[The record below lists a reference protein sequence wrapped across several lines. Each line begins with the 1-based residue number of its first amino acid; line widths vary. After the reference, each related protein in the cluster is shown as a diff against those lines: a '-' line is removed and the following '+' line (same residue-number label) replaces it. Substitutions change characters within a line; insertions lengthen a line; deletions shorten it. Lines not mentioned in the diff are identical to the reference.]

1 MNSENIILGVRALDA
16 YKEIDSNKKVGLT
29 EKYEKLV
36 KMVKNRDMDIE
47 RDGKFV
53 SDIFTNF
60 SGAMLGDENG
70 FLGDTGKN
78 SLDNEVYG
86 IFKLVTINV
95 PRQVAFAKKF
105 KVSMDETCEFESL
118 MYLTAKQQS
127 AQNKSEKSSIA
138 TSAVDDIYDA
148 MMQEAGFYSLFV
160 DEYKSM
166 NDDQKSMF
174 SKYVDFSKQFSKSKL
189 ENASLS
195 LNERIVNKDSIAV
208 CDLAMQNIGEMNC
221 ECVAE

>member
-36 KMVKNRDMDIE
+36 KMVKARELKRNGKI
-47 RDGKFV
+47 DG
-53 SDIFTNF
+53 DIFTDF
-60 SGAMLGDENG
+60 SRVMI
-70 FLGDTGKN
+70 GDTDKN
-78 SLDNEVYG
+78 SLGSEVYD
-86 IFKLVTINV
+86 IFKLVTVNV

-166 NDDQKSMF
+166 NDDQKNMF
-174 SKYVDFSKQFSKSKL
+174 SKYVDFSNQFSKSKL
-189 ENASLS
+189 ENASVS

-208 CDLAMQNIGEMNC
+208 CDLAMQNISEMNC
-221 ECVAE
+221 ECIAE

>member
-36 KMVKNRDMDIE
+36 KMVKARELKRNGKI
-47 RDGKFV
+47 DG
-53 SDIFTNF
+53 DIFTDF
-60 SGAMLGDENG
+60 SRVMI
-70 FLGDTGKN
+70 GDTDKN
-78 SLDNEVYG
+78 SLGSEVYD
-86 IFKLVTINV
+86 IFKLVTVNV

-166 NDDQKSMF
+166 NDDQKNMF
-174 SKYVDFSKQFSKSKL
+174 SKYVDFSNQFSKSKL

-208 CDLAMQNIGEMNC
+208 CDLAMQNISEMNC
-221 ECVAE
+221 ECIAE

>member
-36 KMVKNRDMDIE
+36 KMVKARDSK
-47 RDGKFV
+47 RDSKFV
-53 SDIFTNF
+53 GDIFTDF
-60 SGAMLGDENG
+60 MRVMVGDENG
-70 FLGDTGKN
+70 CDTGKN

-86 IFKLVTINV
+86 IFKLVTINI

-118 MYLTAKQQS
+118 MYLTAKQKS
-127 AQNKSEKSSIA
+127 AENKKETSSITPSTVGA
-138 TSAVDDIYDA
+138 IWFDA
-148 MMQEAGFYSLFV
+148 MQEAGFYSMFA
-160 DEYKSM
+160 DEYKAM
-166 NDDQKSMF
+166 NDDQKNMF
-174 SKYVDFSKQFSKSKL
+174 SKYVDFSKQFSKGKL

-208 CDLAMQNIGEMNC
+208 CDLAMENISEMNC